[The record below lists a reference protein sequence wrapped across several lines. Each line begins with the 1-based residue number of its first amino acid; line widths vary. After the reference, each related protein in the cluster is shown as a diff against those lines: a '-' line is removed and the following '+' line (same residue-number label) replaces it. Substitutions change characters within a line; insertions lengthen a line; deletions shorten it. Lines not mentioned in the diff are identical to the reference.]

1 MCSCK
6 LCQEMPWRGRHLA
19 AIKGGFVEEELFE
32 VGCQDFT
39 EEDVKGKV

>member
-1 MCSCK
+1 M
-6 LCQEMPWRGRHLA
+6 LLQVVPGNAVEGRHLA

-39 EEDVKGKV
+39 EEDVKERCD